1 MQAMGYS
8 KMSVLHLHASDYG
21 GFRIES
27 KRHPALN
34 AKLGGNYYTQQ
45 EIRGLVSFA
54 RSWAPE

>member
-1 MQAMGYS
+1 MGYS